1 MFFFYKKIRINLFR
15 LVGHINTQLS
25 IINTDMNIKLIV
37 VAKTDEHY
45 LQEGIDV
52 YVKRLRHYVNFEIVV
67 IPANKDLRNAT
78 ADEVKE
84 REASALLRHLE
95 KVDAVVLL
103 DEHGVEYTSI
113 GFSKYLQ
120 KQMNSGIRTLA
131 FVVGGAFGFSA
142 KVYERATGKLSLSQ
156 MTFSHQM
163 IRLFFVE
170 QLYRAFTIL
179 KHEPYH
185 NE

>member
-1 MFFFYKKIRINLFR
+1 
-15 LVGHINTQLS
+15 
-25 IINTDMNIKLIV
+25 MNIKLV
-37 VAKTDEHY
+37 AVAKTDEKY
-45 LQEGIDV
+45 LQEGIDI
-52 YVKRLRHYVNFEIVV
+52 YIKRLKHYVNFELVV
-67 IPANKDLRNAT
+67 IPALKDTKNAS

-84 REASALLRHLE
+84 REATLLLKHLE
-95 KVDAVVLL
+95 KYDVIVLL
-103 DEHGVEYTSI
+103 DEHGKEHTSV

-120 KQMNSGIRTLA
+120 KLMNSGIRNLT
-131 FVVGGAFGFSA
+131 FVVGGAFGFSP
-142 KVYERATGKLSLSQ
+142 KVYAKATDKLSLSQ

-179 KHEPYH
+179 NHEPYH